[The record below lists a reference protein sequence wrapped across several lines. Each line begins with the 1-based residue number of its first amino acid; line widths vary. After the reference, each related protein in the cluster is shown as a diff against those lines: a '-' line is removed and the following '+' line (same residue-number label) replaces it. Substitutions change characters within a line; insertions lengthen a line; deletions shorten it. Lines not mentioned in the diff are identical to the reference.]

1 MLFVYHPIKSKPTK
15 QQEEIMNKFKAG
27 VWVLLAS
34 LSLSFAGTA
43 FADENQ
49 LVALKNQM
57 AESDKNK
64 TKEVDGLKNQVNDL
78 NKKLSML
85 ESKLSSVENK
95 VGSAA
100 PAYVQT
106 GAVSEGNSH
115 LNGIEVH
122 GYIDTQ
128 YNVNFRQPATP
139 DSTTNTNVGR
149 IFDNKDGTFGV
160 NAAEINIEKAALE
173 PGQAGFRTDVMFGE
187 DANVVNGDGN
197 DATSDVDLQQ
207 AYVQYIAPLNFFEG
221 NSILPSSIDIKA
233 GRFVTLA
240 GLEVIEAPDNWN
252 ISRSFMFGLGIPFTH
267 TGVRTN
273 FGLFNDFF
281 NVYLGLNNGWDV
293 AQDNNSFKTL
303 ENGLGYTL
311 FEKLNFFHTIYWGT
325 ENAGASGNTGS
336 RILNT
341 NTVTYDVT
349 DKLSVMGEL
358 NIAGQQGV
366 QNTVSTIP
374 DTEEK
379 TWDGFAGYA
388 KYQFTPKFALASRS
402 ELFVDNEVSRGLG
415 AAGGSQSDRTFGQT
429 FTAEY
434 KLTDNL
440 ISRAEFRFD
449 KSNDDKIYGTAGTGA
464 GDTSQT
470 TIGAQMI
477 YVV

>member
-1 MLFVYHPIKSKPTK
+1 
-15 QQEEIMNKFKAG
+15 MNKLKAA
-27 VWVLLAS
+27 VWVVLAGF
-34 LSLSFAGTA
+34 SLSFVGTA
-43 FADENQ
+43 YADENP

-57 AESDKNK
+57 AESDKAK
-64 TKEVDGLKNQVNDL
+64 SQEVDGLKNQVNDL

-95 VGSAA
+95 VGSAT

-106 GAVSEGNSH
+106 GSVSDAGNLS
-115 LNGIEVH
+115 GIEVH
-122 GYIDTQ
+122 GFIDTQ
-128 YNVNFRQPATP
+128 YNVNFRQPNTP

-160 NAAEINIEKAALE
+160 NAAEIDIEKKALE
-173 PGQAGFRTDVMFGE
+173 PGQAGFRADVMFGE

-207 AYVQYIAPLNFFEG
+207 AYVEYIAPLNFFEG
-221 NSILPSSIDIKA
+221 NSVLPSSVNIKA

-281 NVYLGLNNGWDV
+281 DVYLGLNNGWDV

-311 FEKLNFFHTIYWGT
+311 FEKLHMFHSIYWGG
-325 ENAGASGNTGS
+325 ENAGRTNNGS
-336 RILNT
+336 RFLNT
-341 NTVTYDVT
+341 NTATYDIT
-349 DKLSVMGEL
+349 DKLSVMGEINFARQNDVGTL
-358 NIAGQQGV
+358 PTPEANIW
-366 QNTVSTIP
+366 S
-374 DTEEK
+374 
-379 TWDGFAGYA
+379 GYA
-388 KYQFTPKFALASRS
+388 AYARYQFTPKFALSSRS
-402 ELFVDNEVSRGLG
+402 ELFRDDDVARGLG
-415 AAGGSQSDRTFGQT
+415 AAGGAQSDRTFGQT

-434 KLTDNL
+434 KLTDQL

-449 KSNDDKIYGTAGTGA
+449 KANDDNIYGGAGTAA
-464 GDTSQT
+464 GDSSQT